1 MEDELDAILSQINP
15 KPLLSL
21 ESVTFELLNDDSG
34 SPFLCVPSTIPVQ
47 GSLPS
52 NQPHPSSQAGISR
65 FHTLI
70 TDDDVEVEKKAIPK
84 NTDKNITVGM
94 KGSPFLIHTG
104 SLCLLELPCHD
115 DVCAALRE
123 HQTYAYS

>member
-65 FHTLI
+65 FHTLT

-94 KGSPFLIHTG
+94 KGSPFSYSYRK
-104 SLCLLELPCHD
+104 SLF
-115 DVCAALRE
+115 
-123 HQTYAYS
+123 T